1 VSSLALANLPAWLVG
16 RRTLGCAALAAMIV
30 LPFFANPYWLFVG
43 NTLLIYVILTTG
55 LNLLVGFAGQLA
67 FANAAMFGIGAYGT
81 GLTQVDFGFPF
92 WLAAP
97 CGMFL
102 AAGFG
107 TVLAFPALRLSGLY
121 LGLATLA
128 FAQIA
133 QWVFMHWEAVT
144 FGAGGFKVPPV
155 SFAPL
160 PVSNE
165 IGLYCLTLLI
175 AVVVVLLAAN
185 IVRSRLGRAF
195 VAIRDG
201 AVAAESIGIDLL
213 RYKALAFGLSGLTA
227 GIAGA
232 LYSGLLNFVAPE
244 SFDLFQMMLQ
254 KAMIVVGG
262 LGSIA
267 GSVIG
272 ATLLTLVLEALRGVK
287 SWQEI
292 AFGALLL
299 GFVILIPNGLADFL
313 RRRVPGWR
321 EPLIHPALSG
331 DADDAIA
338 EPVPAPIPAALQGG
352 TLAPGSLAPTSAALE
367 GAARQ

>member
-1 VSSLALANLPAWLVG
+1 MFSAVLATLPPWLVG
-16 RRTLGCAALAAMIV
+16 RRTLGYAALVAMIV
-30 LPFFANPYWLFVG
+30 LPLTANPYWLFVG
-43 NTLLIYVILTTG
+43 NTLLIYVILATG

-92 WLAAP
+92 FLAAP
-97 CGMFL
+97 CGTVL
-102 AAGFG
+102 AVGFG
-107 TVLAFPALRLSGLY
+107 TILAFPALRLSGLY

-133 QWVFMHWEAVT
+133 QWVFMHWETVT

-160 PVSNE
+160 PISDAK
-165 IGLYCLTLLI
+165 GLYYLTLLI

-185 IVRSRLGRAF
+185 IVRSRIGRAF

-244 SFDLFQMMLQ
+244 SFDLFQMMMQ

-299 GFVILIPNGLADFL
+299 GFVILVPNGLADFL
-313 RRRVPGWR
+313 RRHVPGWR
-321 EPLIHPALSG
+321 EPLIHPAFSG
-331 DADDAIA
+331 DIDATTT
-338 EPVPAPIPAALQGG
+338 EPVPAPALPQIGAIGAEAITPAAPL
-352 TLAPGSLAPTSAALE
+352 LE

>member
-1 VSSLALANLPAWLVG
+1 VFSAALPTLPAWLVG
-16 RRTLGCAALAAMIV
+16 RRTLGCAALAVMLL
-30 LPFFANPYWLFVG
+30 LPLVANPYWLFVG
-43 NTLLIYVILTTG
+43 NTLLIYVILATG

-81 GLTQVDFGFPF
+81 GLTQVHFGFPF
-92 WLAAP
+92 FLAAP
-97 CGMFL
+97 CGMVL
-102 AAGFG
+102 AVGFG

-160 PVSNE
+160 PVSDAK
-165 IGLYCLTLLI
+165 GLYYLTLFI
-175 AVVVVLLAAN
+175 AVAVVLLAAN
-185 IVRSRLGRAF
+185 IVRSRIGRAF

-201 AVAAESIGIDLL
+201 SVAAESIGIDLL

-254 KAMIVVGG
+254 KAMVVVGG

-272 ATLLTLVLEALRGVK
+272 ATLLTLV
-287 SWQEI
+287 QEI

-299 GFVILIPNGLADFL
+299 GFVILVPNGLADLL

-321 EPLIHPALSG
+321 EPLIHPTLSG
-331 DADDAIA
+331 EADISVT
-338 EPVPAPIPAALQGG
+338 EPAPAPATAQLPTGAR
-352 TLAPGSLAPTSAALE
+352 APGSIAPNSRALE